1 MNKIR
6 INRVASAILFFAFL
20 FLEGGCGKQRA
31 LRLLNGKR
39 WKVTDVT
46 PPRNGNFDIEDQNQ
60 AEAYKEGVYRNAWFE
75 FSPTGIF
82 RASFD
87 GKVDS
92 GKYQVSGNGKLISLY
107 PLHADTIYEQIQVQR
122 LDTGELDFNT
132 LIASFYMTLHCKPIP
147 HP

>member
-1 MNKIR
+1 MEKTLKKRPGAR
-6 INRVASAILFFAFL
+6 ILLLALLLVAS
-20 FLEGGCGKQRA
+20 GCGKQRT
-31 LRLLNGKR
+31 LRLLTAKR
-39 WKVTDVT
+39 WKVTNVT

-60 AEAYKEGVYRNAWFE
+60 AQAYKEGVYRNAWFE
-75 FSPTGIF
+75 FSPAGIF

-92 GKYQVSGNGKLISLY
+92 GKYRVSGSGKLISLY
-107 PLHADTIYEQIQVQR
+107 PLHADTLYEQIQIQV

-147 HP
+147 RP